1 MLDGRHVSAD
11 VIVVATGSWINELL
25 VPLSMSVP
33 IAPHRGQIIHLSLGQ
48 TDTSEWPMVVPLDG
62 RYILPYDPNHI
73 VTGATQEPD
82 AGFDPEPTASGVH
95 LILDRLLSNAP
106 GLANARIDEV
116 RVGFRPWSSDGI
128 PFLGPVAGTSNLIV
142 VTGFGASGLHLG
154 PYAGLVIAR
163 LLEGAAQ
170 DSDLRAFRVH
180 RTA

>member
-1 MLDGRHVSAD
+1 VLDGRHVSAD